1 VLHIFSSFLK
11 FISSYQI
18 NVRVLLA
25 NHQKNK
31 AVSNIISFEKPY
43 YSMLKVNLEDT
54 TGNIV
59 VALDVIAPSPS
70 IPAHFHAQSQVR
82 VNGD

>member
-1 VLHIFSSFLK
+1 MLHIFSSFLK

-31 AVSNIISFEKPY
+31 AVSNIISFERPY

-54 TGNIV
+54 TGNVV
-59 VALDVIAPSPS
+59 VALDVKTANSGKN
-70 IPAHFHAQSQVR
+70 AQNNIDVWAEYR
-82 VNGD
+82 I

>member
-1 VLHIFSSFLK
+1 MLHIFSSFLK

-59 VALDVIAPSPS
+59 VALDVKTTNSGKN
-70 IPAHFHAQSQVR
+70 AQNNIDVWAEYR
-82 VNGD
+82 I

>member
-1 VLHIFSSFLK
+1 MLHIFSSFLK

-18 NVRVLLA
+18 NVRVLLE

-59 VALDVIAPSPS
+59 VALDVKTTNSGKN
-70 IPAHFHAQSQVR
+70 AQNNIDVWAEYR
-82 VNGD
+82 I